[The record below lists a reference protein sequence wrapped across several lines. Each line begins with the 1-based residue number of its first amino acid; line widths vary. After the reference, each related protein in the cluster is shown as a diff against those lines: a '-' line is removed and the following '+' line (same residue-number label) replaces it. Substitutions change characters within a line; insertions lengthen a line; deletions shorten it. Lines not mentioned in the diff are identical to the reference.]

1 MAVNIGPK
9 IGIDGES
16 DYRKQI
22 NQIVQQQKT
31 LNSEMEKAAAVFAK
45 DSEAK
50 KKNAAQVKILTEQ
63 IDNQKQRIEVLSK
76 MYEESA
82 KKTGENSTATL
93 KWKQA
98 LNEAE
103 TELAKMES
111 RLKSLN
117 GANGIQAVGKA
128 FQDAG
133 TKMQEAGKKIS
144 EVGANI
150 TKSVTVPIM
159 AMGAAATA
167 AWKEVDDAADNLI
180 KKTGASGKALE
191 DMQGIVENLAT
202 TIPTSFET
210 ASDAVGEVNTRFGLT
225 GDKLETLSGQF
236 IKFAELNG
244 GDVSSAIDSVQKVI
258 ESFGLTADD
267 AGLVLDTLNKV
278 GQDTGISIDTL
289 TSSLVSNGAVL
300 RELGMNAADAAVLMG
315 TLEKSGVDMSTV
327 MTGLSKVQQKAM
339 KNGTTAAEELKKA
352 VSSSG
357 DAMDIFGAKAGP
369 KLYEAFQSGILSLD
383 MFNGGL
389 TTLEDNAGSVSAT
402 FEATLDPIDQTTT
415 MLNELKLVG
424 SDLAGVA
431 MDLLGPAIK
440 DLSAGIKDA
449 SEWVKG
455 LDDDQKKMILT
466 IAGVAAAIGPVVT
479 IVGGAITVIGHV
491 ITGIGS
497 IISVLGTVVAV
508 LGGPL
513 TIAIGAAIAAG
524 VLLATHWEEAKAIAA
539 SFAETVSEKWES
551 IKTKTSEIFQNIS
564 NTVQEKINAARDFVK
579 TGLDNIK
586 SFFDG
591 LKLEFPK
598 IKLPHF
604 SITGEFSLKPPS
616 VPHLSVEWY
625 KKAYANAVQFN
636 SPTVLGTASGLK
648 GFGDGSGGEIV
659 IGRNTLLSTFT
670 EAVQRANGANN
681 SIVVNVYPSEGMDEE
696 DLAERVARRINDS
709 IQEMQEVYA

>member
-1 MAVNIGPK
+1 MAVNIGPR
-9 IGIDGES
+9 IGVDGES

-22 NQIVQQQKT
+22 NQIIQQQKT

-133 TKMQEAGKKIS
+133 KKMQEAGKKIS

-180 KKTGASGKALE
+180 EKTGASGKALE

-225 GDKLETLSGQF
+225 GEKLETLSGQF

-466 IAGVAAAIGPVVT
+466 IAGVAAAIGPVIT
-479 IVGGAITVIGHV
+479 LVGGAISVIGTITSV
-491 ITGIGS
+491 IGG
-497 IISVLGTVVAV
+497 VLSAIGTVVAV

-539 SFAETVSEKWES
+539 SFAQTVAEKLES
-551 IKTKTSEIFQNIS
+551 IKSKTSEIFQNIS

-579 TGLDNIK
+579 TGLDKIK

-696 DLAERVARRINDS
+696 DLAERVAKRINDS
-709 IQEMQEVYA
+709 IAEMQEVYA